1 MTGIA
6 LAIVLSAGF
15 LHAGW
20 NFLLKKSS
28 RKIVFTWWFLLAA
41 LILYLPMFL
50 YFWPQTNI
58 SGTGWR
64 FVLATGLIHGFY
76 FWFMGG
82 AYERGDLSLVY
93 PLSRGFG
100 PMLVPVLAVILL
112 KEQLS
117 VSGVFGISAVIAG
130 IFVIH
135 LRSFSPTGIAEPF
148 RALRGGA
155 SLWALMT
162 GATIAA
168 YSLVDKVGVYLVHP
182 PVYIYLMILIAWL
195 FISPYV
201 FFKERGA
208 LIAELRINTRIIV
221 LVGFFCIFTYMMV
234 LFAMQMSKISYVVAA
249 REVSIIFSTYYGI
262 FRLKEKHGKQKFAG
276 ALLIACGVFLIGIS
290 R

>member
-28 RKIVFTWWFLLAA
+28 RKIVFTWWFLLVA

-50 YFWPQTNI
+50 YFWPQTPI
-58 SGTGWR
+58 SVNGWR

-93 PLSRGFG
+93 PLARGFG
-100 PMLVPVLAVILL
+100 PMLVPVLAVVLL

-117 VSGVFGISAVIAG
+117 VGGIFGISAVIAG

-135 LRSFSPTGIAEPF
+135 LRSFSPAGITEPF

-155 SLWALMT
+155 SLWALLT
-162 GATIAA
+162 GTTIAA
-168 YSLVDKVGVYLVHP
+168 YSLVDKVGVRLVHP
-182 PVYIYLMILIAWL
+182 PVYIYLMMLIAWL
-195 FISPYV
+195 FITPYV
-201 FFKERGA
+201 LAMERPA
-208 LIAELRINTRIIV
+208 LSTELYDNKRIIV
-221 LVGFFCIFTYMMV
+221 LVGFLCVFTYMLV

-262 FRLKEKHGKQKFAG
+262 IRLREKHAKQKFVG
-276 ALLIACGVFLIGIS
+276 AMLIALGVFLIGIS